1 MGWLE
6 VSVLVIWLLGWLLSW
21 HLPLLPKG
29 QCQAGPR
36 VSVLIPARD
45 EEETLPHLLAALSQQ
60 RFQPHEVIVIDYHS
74 SDRTAAVALEWA
86 AALPITVVQ
95 GPEIFD

>member
-1 MGWLE
+1 
-6 VSVLVIWLLGWLLSW
+6 
-21 HLPLLPKG
+21 
-29 QCQAGPR
+29 
-36 VSVLIPARD
+36 
-45 EEETLPHLLAALSQQ
+45 
-60 RFQPHEVIVIDYHS
+60 VIVIDYHS